1 MYREKLNSAFAR
13 QGGLVSTPTVARSGI
28 RLCDI
33 LPDAQ
38 FIGAEDIVVR
48 SCCGQ
53 WDDCQSDDIY
63 VAIVGTEA
71 DGHEF
76 SHEAVKRGASAV
88 VTERLLTIDR
98 PQCIV
103 PDTRK
108 AYGKICQA
116 LAGKPSSR
124 MTTIGVSGSDG
135 KTVTSH
141 LIRSILKTARK
152 STGLVST
159 IEVDLGGNRHSIP
172 PEKLNAPSLADQLS
186 QMVIGDCSHAVV
198 EVSSVSLAQR
208 ALAGVEFDVAVMTN
222 IREDHLDFHGS
233 RENYRRA
240 QTRLM
245 QCLKPQGMVVLNAD
259 DPTTHHLL
267 DDVGSP
273 VLTIGMKQEAQITAK
288 VIERC
293 TSEQT
298 FVITAGCESI
308 PVRTTTIGDQ
318 HIYNC
323 LAATAVGLSL
333 GIELATIAL
342 GLERANHIPGR
353 LERVECG
360 QPFSVMIDSARS
372 PNQLATAIRTL
383 QTVTSGDVWCVFS
396 THDGQHSS
404 ERRRIGEVVERSADR
419 AILTRTTVDQIV
431 DYEPAH
437 QVLDGVSQ
445 PGDVR
450 LIPNRFRAI
459 EWTLQQAQPGD
470 AVLIAGCGEKPFAL
484 VGEENWT
491 ITDRDVCQAW
501 LYDNAEISEMDR
513 QPISGGPE
521 IFNIDDYR

>member
-1 MYREKLNSAFAR
+1 VN
-13 QGGLVSTPTVARSGI
+13 TPTTVAPTGI

-33 LPDAQ
+33 LPEAQ
-38 FIGAEDIVVR
+38 FIGSRDILVR

-53 WDDCQSDDIY
+53 WNDCQTDDVF
-63 VAIVGTEA
+63 VAIVGSDV

-76 SHEAVKRGASAV
+76 SHEAVRRGAAAV

-116 LAGKPSSR
+116 LAGKPSDR

-141 LIRSILKTARK
+141 LIRSVLQSTSK
-152 STGLVST
+152 STGLVSS
-159 IEVDLGGNRHSIP
+159 IEVDLGSNRQSIP
-172 PEKLNAPSLADQLS
+172 AQKLNAPSLAEQLS
-186 QMVIGDCSHAVV
+186 QMVITDCSHAVL

-208 ALAGVEFDVAVMTN
+208 ALAGMKFDIGVLTN

-233 RENYRRA
+233 AENYRRA
-240 QTRLM
+240 QLRLLS
-245 QCLKPQGMVVLNAD
+245 CLKPHGMMVLNAD
-259 DPTTHHLL
+259 DPKTHFLL
-267 DDVGSP
+267 SELPMP

-288 VIERC
+288 LIDRC
-293 TSEQT
+293 ASEQT

-308 PVRTTTIGDQ
+308 PVRTSIVGDQ

-323 LAATAVGLSL
+323 LSATAVGL
-333 GIELATIAL
+333 AL
-342 GLERANHIPGR
+342 GMELSTIVVGLEKVQSLPGR

-360 QPFSVMIDSARS
+360 QPFTVMVDSARS
-372 PNQLATAIRTL
+372 PNQLATALRTL
-383 QTVTSGDVWCVFS
+383 KNVTSGKVWCVLS
-396 THDGQHSS
+396 THEQQSFA
-404 ERRRIGEVVERSADR
+404 ERKRLGEIVERSADR
-419 AILTRTTVDQIV
+419 AVLTRTTVDQLA

-437 QVLDGVSQ
+437 QVLDGCEN
-445 PGDVR
+445 PGDIR

-470 AVLIAGCGEKPFAL
+470 AVLVSGCGEKPFAL

-491 ITDRDVCQAW
+491 ISDRDVCQAW
-501 LYDNAEISEMDR
+501 LYDNASISPLDKQTSSQE
-513 QPISGGPE
+513 PT
-521 IFNIDDYR
+521 IFNIDDFR

>member
-1 MYREKLNSAFAR
+1 M
-13 QGGLVSTPTVARSGI
+13 STFSVARSGI
-28 RLCDI
+28 RLCEI
-33 LPDAQ
+33 LPNAQ
-38 FIGAEDIVVR
+38 FIGAKDILVR

-53 WDDCQSDDIY
+53 WDDCQSDDIF
-63 VAIVGTEA
+63 VAIVGSDN
-71 DGHEF
+71 DGHEY

-152 STGLVST
+152 STGLVSS
-159 IEVDLGGNRHSIP
+159 IEVDLGGNRHSVP
-172 PEKLNAPSLADQLS
+172 AEKFNAPSLADQLS
-186 QMVIGDCSHAVV
+186 QMVLGDCSHAVV

-208 ALAGVEFDVAVMTN
+208 ALSGVQFDVAVMTN

-245 QCLKPQGMVVLNAD
+245 KCLKPHGMVVLNAD
-259 DPTTHHLL
+259 DPTTHFLL
-267 DDVGSP
+267 NDLRLP
-273 VLTIGMKQEAQITAK
+273 ALTIGIKQDAQIKAK

-293 TSEQT
+293 NSEQT
-298 FVITAGCESI
+298 FVISAGCESI
-308 PVRTTTIGDQ
+308 PVRTSVIGDQ
-318 HIYNC
+318 HVYNC

-333 GIELATIAL
+333 GIDLSLIAA
-342 GLERANHIPGR
+342 GLEKASAIPGR
-353 LERVECG
+353 LERIECG
-360 QPFSVMIDSARS
+360 QPFNVVVDSARS
-372 PNQLATAIRTL
+372 PNQLATAIRSL
-383 QTVTSGDVWCVFS
+383 KSVTPGDVWCVFS
-396 THDGQHSS
+396 THDEQHSS

-419 AILTRTTVDQIV
+419 AVLTRTTVDQMV

-437 QVLDGVSQ
+437 QVLDGFEE
-445 PGDVR
+445 PGSVR

-459 EWTLQQAQPGD
+459 EWALQQAKSGD
-470 AVLIAGCGEKPFAL
+470 AVLITGCGEKPFAL
-484 VGEENWT
+484 VGDQNWT
-491 ITDRDVCQAW
+491 ISDRDVCQAW
-501 LYDNAEISEMDR
+501 LYDHAEISEMNR
-513 QPISGGPE
+513 QPASNHAA
-521 IFNIDDYR
+521 IFNIEDYR